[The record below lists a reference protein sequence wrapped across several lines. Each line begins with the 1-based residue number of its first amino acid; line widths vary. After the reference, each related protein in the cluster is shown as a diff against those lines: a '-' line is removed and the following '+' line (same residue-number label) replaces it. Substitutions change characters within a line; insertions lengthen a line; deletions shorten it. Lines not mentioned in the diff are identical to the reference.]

1 MRLHFHGACRAVT
14 GSCFLVETGSAK
26 VLIDCGMVQGSKTEK
41 ELNYRPFPF
50 RPGDIDAVVLSHSHI
65 DHSGLLPKLVK
76 DGFEGPI
83 FATPGT
89 IDLCSIM
96 LPDSGHIQ
104 EMEVEQLNRRNAVR
118 GKGAVEPIYTAEQAE
133 TCLTQFRPARLG
145 DWTDVAEGV
154 RIRLWSAGHLLG
166 SASVELEASERGRAA
181 VRVMFS
187 GDIGPAS
194 KLFERDPEG
203 PAGVDHVVCE
213 STYGDV
219 DRPAVSTNARRRL
232 LLEEVRAAARRNG
245 ALIVPS
251 FAVER
256 SQELLTDLVGLME
269 SGDIPPCP
277 LFIDSPLASRA
288 SRIFAAHASEIEM
301 GDALVRAMNA
311 PQVRFTESAEQSKAI
326 GKISGFHIVISAS
339 GMCEAGRVRHHLRN
353 WLWRSE
359 GTVLLVGFQ
368 AQGTLGRILQDGA
381 SRVRIMGE
389 EIQVRARIASL
400 DLYSGHADGSE
411 LARWVDRRKPIS
423 GSVFLVHGEQGAMDG
438 LAARLKADPDAGA
451 IVMPELDQ
459 AFDIDRTGVR
469 PVAAAGPARIALD
482 RPGHMDWHND
492 LSRLILDIDEAV
504 RSAADERA
512 RQVILRNLRRALDQD
527 ERRR

>member
-1 MRLHFHGACRAVT
+1 MRLRFHGACRAVT
-14 GSCFLVETGSAK
+14 GSCFLLEAGPAK

-83 FATPGT
+83 FATRGA

-104 EMEVEQLNRRNAVR
+104 EMEVEQLNRRNAAR
-118 GKGAVEPIYTAEQAE
+118 GKASVEPIYTAEQAE

-145 DWTDVAEGV
+145 EWFDVAEGV
-154 RIRLWSAGHLLG
+154 RVRLWSAGHLLG
-166 SASVELEASERGRAA
+166 SASIELEATEPGGAA
-181 VRVMFS
+181 VRVLFS

-203 PAGVDHVVCE
+203 PEGVDHVVCE
-213 STYGDV
+213 TTYGDV
-219 DRPAVSTNARRRL
+219 ERPAVAIHARRRL
-232 LLEEVRAAARRNG
+232 LLEEVRAASRRNG
-245 ALIVPS
+245 ALIIPS

-256 SQELLTDLVGLME
+256 AQELLTDLVGLME
-269 SGDIPPCP
+269 SGDIPQCP

-301 GDALVRAMNA
+301 GDALVRAMNSPA
-311 PQVRFTESAEQSKAI
+311 VRFTESTEQSKAI

-339 GMCEAGRVRHHLRN
+339 GMCEAGRIRHHLRN

-389 EIQVRARIASL
+389 EIQVRARIRSL
-400 DLYSGHADGSE
+400 DLYSGHADGPE
-411 LARWVDRRKPIS
+411 LARWINRRKPIS
-423 GSVFLVHGEQGAMDG
+423 GSVFLVHGEQAAMDAF
-438 LAARLKADPDAGA
+438 AARLATNLAAGS

-459 AFDIDRTGVR
+459 FFELDRKTVR
-469 PVAAAGPARIALD
+469 PVTSTTPARIASD
-482 RPGHMDWHND
+482 RPGHLDWHND

-512 RQVILRNLRRALDQD
+512 RQVVIRNLRRALGQD
-527 ERRR
+527 GRGR